1 MMIGFYDCI
10 IDCFIHSFL
19 PPLANGPFMTQHFIV
34 IGNPIAHSKSPQ
46 IHQQFAAQVGIDISY
61 ERQYCPDEATSF
73 TAVIEAFF
81 HGGGIGAN
89 VTVPFKQ
96 VAYDGC
102 AMRGG
107 LSEHAKVAGA
117 VNTLLL
123 NSEMLK
129 NGASIAEAIYGD
141 NTDGQGLV
149 NHMTSLNWPLNG
161 ARVALI
167 GAGGAARG
175 VILPLIQA
183 GIGQLTIA
191 NRTVTKAEVLVDEL
205 SAASPTIADKQIK
218 TCPTAE
224 LTGAFDIIINATSIG
239 LSGETLP
246 LHDELSCQYAYDMMY
261 GRTLPFLEHFA
272 AHGAQTS
279 DGYGMLIGQAALSFE
294 RWTGHAIDV
303 VRATETLQAH

>member
-1 MMIGFYDCI
+1 
-10 IDCFIHSFL
+10 
-19 PPLANGPFMTQHFIV
+19 MTQHFIV
-34 IGNPIAHSKSPQ
+34 IGNPIAHSKSPE
-46 IHQQFAAQVGIDISY
+46 IHTLFAAQVGIDISY
-61 ERQYCPDEATSF
+61 QRQYCPDEAASF

-81 HGGGIGAN
+81 HGGGVGAN

-96 VAYDGC
+96 IAYDC
-102 AMRGG
+102 CVARGG

-123 NSEMLK
+123 NKEWLK

-149 NHMTSLNWPLNG
+149 NHIKRLGWPLNG

-175 VILPLIQA
+175 VILPLIEA

-191 NRTVTKAEVLVDEL
+191 NRTLSKAEELVSEL
-205 SAASPTIADKQIK
+205 SAASAAINQHTVYTCATADLSG
-218 TCPTAE
+218 E
-224 LTGAFDIIINATSIG
+224 FDIIINATSVG
-239 LSGETLP
+239 LSGESLP
-246 LHDELSCQYAYDMMY
+246 LADTLNCQYAYDMMY
-261 GRTLPFLEHFA
+261 GRELPFLQHFA
-272 AHGAQTS
+272 ARGAQTS

-294 RWTGHAIDV
+294 RWTGQAIDV
-303 VRATETLQAH
+303 AQASATLYKS